1 MYLVKTALEI
11 IVAFFSI
18 IGIYSTWRMIS
29 QRILGDKNII
39 VAVEIYS
46 KEDAQRADAIIREAL
61 DVFLVLRS
69 QRIVILTSSALCEN
83 PSLVLAARKYG
94 VQMRVTDT

>member
-29 QRILGDKNII
+29 QRIFGDKNLI

-46 KEDAQRADAIIREAL
+46 AEDAQRADAIIREAL
-61 DVFLVLRS
+61 DVFLALRS
-69 QRIVILTSSALCEN
+69 QRIVILTSRELCGN
-83 PSLVLAARKYG
+83 AGLTLAARKYG
-94 VQMRVTDT
+94 VQMQVTDI